1 MKRTAATSLITSIG
15 AFLGGNG
22 PYPRFFKK
30 HAKIAIPTAFVACG
44 VLFFVVGRTTAPV
57 SDELLSNI
65 ESLRLDVQLQQ
76 KEVDHLRSNNELSVN
91 ALAVRLA
98 ELQAASTRLDALG
111 ERLAQMGQLS
121 LDEFDFGQ
129 PAPMGGTSDLDTL
142 GTYTDADLRV
152 AIIGLSDKLRRQSS
166 QLDALQFLMVNRQIE
181 SDLTPAGWPVNKGW
195 ISSRYGE
202 RSDPLTG
209 KRTMHWGYDFTGQPG
224 ADVLSVAS
232 GVVTWA
238 GPRTTYGNTVEID
251 HGNGYITRY
260 AHNRDLNVEAGDQ
273 VSAGQLIASLGNS
286 GRTSGPHVHFEVLKD
301 GARINPSKF
310 VKQLR

>member
-1 MKRTAATSLITSIG
+1 LLG
-15 AFLGGNG
+15 AFITCGLV
-22 PYPRFFKK
+22 FF
-30 HAKIAIPTAFVACG
+30 T
-44 VLFFVVGRTTAPV
+44 LGRTTAPAP
-57 SDELLSNI
+57 DALLSNI
-65 ESLRLDVQLQQ
+65 ESLRLEILLQQ
-76 KEVDHLRSNNELSVN
+76 REVDHLRTNNQLSVN
-91 ALAVRLA
+91 ALSVRLA

-129 PAPMGGTSDLDTL
+129 PAPMGGASDLDTL
-142 GTYTDADLRV
+142 GTYTEADLRV
-152 AIIGLSDKLRRQSS
+152 AILSLSDKLRRQSG

-181 SDLTPAGWPVNKGW
+181 SDLTPAGWPVSKGW

-202 RSDPLTG
+202 RSDPITG
-209 KRTMHWGYDFTGQPG
+209 ERSMHWGYDFTGKVG
-224 ADVLSVAS
+224 TEVLSVAS

-260 AHNRDLNVEAGDQ
+260 AHNKDLAVKAGDQ

-301 GARINPSKF
+301 GARINPRNF

>member
-1 MKRTAATSLITSIG
+1 MHRTAATSLNASIKRN
-15 AFLGGNG
+15 AFFT
-22 PYPRFFKK
+22 RFEKIQ
-30 HAKIAIPTAFVACG
+30 AKTALIGVVFVICG
-44 VLFFVVGRTTAPV
+44 VFMFVLGRTTAPV
-57 SDELLSNI
+57 SDQMLSNI
-65 ESLRLDVQLQQ
+65 EALRLDIQQ
-76 KEVDHLRSNNELSVN
+76 QQREVDHLRSNNQLSVN

-121 LDEFDFGQ
+121 LDEFDFSQ
-129 PAPMGGTSDLDTL
+129 PAPMRGTSELDTL
-142 GTYTDADLRV
+142 GTYTDADLRE
-152 AIIGLSDKLRRQSS
+152 AILGLSDKLRRQSS

-181 SDLTPAGWPVNKGW
+181 SDLTPAGWPVSKGW

-209 KRTMHWGYDFTGQPG
+209 KRSMHWGYDFTGKIG
-224 ADVLSVAS
+224 TEVLSVAS

-260 AHNRDLNVEAGDQ
+260 AHNRDLAVKAGDQ

-286 GRTSGPHVHFEVLKD
+286 GRTSGPHVHFEVLKY
-301 GARINPSKF
+301 GARINPSKL

>member
-1 MKRTAATSLITSIG
+1 MALLAAFIASG
-15 AFLGGNG
+15 A
-22 PYPRFFKK
+22 
-30 HAKIAIPTAFVACG
+30 
-44 VLFFVVGRTTAPV
+44 LFFAIGRTTAPV
-57 SDELLSNI
+57 PDDMLSNV
-65 ESLRLDVQLQQ
+65 ESLRLEIQQ
-76 KEVDHLRSNNELSVN
+76 QQREVDHLRSNNQLSVN

-129 PAPMGGTSDLDTL
+129 PAPMGGTSHLDTL

-152 AIIGLSDKLRRQSS
+152 AILGLSDKLRRQSS
-166 QLDALQFLMVNRQIE
+166 ELDALQFLMVNRQIE
-181 SDLTPAGWPVNKGW
+181 SELTPAGWPVSKGW

-209 KRTMHWGYDFTGQPG
+209 ERTMHWGYDFTGKVG

-260 AHNRDLNVEAGDQ
+260 AHNKDLSVKAGDQ

-301 GARINPSKF
+301 GTRINPSKF

>member
-1 MKRTAATSLITSIG
+1 MALLAAFIASG
-15 AFLGGNG
+15 A
-22 PYPRFFKK
+22 
-30 HAKIAIPTAFVACG
+30 
-44 VLFFVVGRTTAPV
+44 LFFAIGRTTAPV
-57 SDELLSNI
+57 PHDMLSNV
-65 ESLRLDVQLQQ
+65 ESLRLEIQQ
-76 KEVDHLRSNNELSVN
+76 QQREVDHLRSNNQLSVN

-129 PAPMGGTSDLDTL
+129 PAPMGGTSHLDTL

-152 AIIGLSDKLRRQSS
+152 AILGLSDKLRRQSS
-166 QLDALQFLMVNRQIE
+166 ELDALQFLMVNRQIE
-181 SDLTPAGWPVNKGW
+181 SELTPAGWPVSKGW

-209 KRTMHWGYDFTGQPG
+209 ERTMHWGYDFTGKVG

-260 AHNRDLNVEAGDQ
+260 AHNKDLSVKAGDQ

-301 GARINPSKF
+301 GTRINPSKF

>member
-1 MKRTAATSLITSIG
+1 MIG
-15 AFLGGNG
+15 AL
-22 PYPRFFKK
+22 
-30 HAKIAIPTAFVACG
+30 FVICG
-44 VLFFVVGRTTAPV
+44 VFMFMLGRSTAPV
-57 SDELLSNI
+57 SDEMLSNI
-65 ESLRLDVQLQQ
+65 EALRLDIQLQQ
-76 KEVDHLRSNNELSVN
+76 REVDHLRSINQLSVN

-129 PAPMGGTSDLDTL
+129 PAPMGGTSELDTL

-152 AIIGLSDKLRRQSS
+152 AILGLSDKLRRQTS

-181 SDLTPAGWPVNKGW
+181 SDLTPAGWPVSKGW

-209 KRTMHWGYDFTGQPG
+209 KRSMHWGYDFTGKVG
-224 ADVLSVAS
+224 TEVLSVAS

-260 AHNRDLNVEAGDQ
+260 AHNRDLAVKAGDQ

-286 GRTSGPHVHFEVLKD
+286 GRTSGPHVHFEVHKD
-301 GARINPSKF
+301 GVRINPSKF